1 MNYAADGATGYLG
14 GPGLK
19 VQTFG
24 VAVVALMTV
33 STLAGAGI
41 LAYQAVA
48 GASPQPT
55 ALQELPA
62 AQTADQPGDNVA
74 ISAFKL
80 VCPFH

>member
-1 MNYAADGATGYLG
+1 
-14 GPGLK
+14 
-19 VQTFG
+19 
-24 VAVVALMTV
+24 MTV